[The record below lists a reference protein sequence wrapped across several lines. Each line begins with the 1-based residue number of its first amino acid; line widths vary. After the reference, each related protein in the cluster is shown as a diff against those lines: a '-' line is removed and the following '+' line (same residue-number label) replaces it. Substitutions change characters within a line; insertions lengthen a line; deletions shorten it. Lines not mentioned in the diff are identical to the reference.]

1 MYNID
6 ISKFKSTFPQCKNSD
21 VLCNLFDNILNENGI
36 NSKERVNAFL
46 AQCGHE
52 SGGFTITSENMNY
65 SAKGLRGVF
74 PKYFPTDDLAS
85 QYERKP
91 EKIGNRVYAN
101 RMGNGDESSG
111 EGYKFRGLGF
121 IQLTGKDNFKN
132 FSKDTGIDI
141 LTDPDSFRGDLSIC
155 IKTAVWF
162 WNKNNLN
169 KYADSGDFVGLTKRI
184 NGGTIGLEERQSNY
198 NKLML

>member
-1 MYNID
+1 
-6 ISKFKSTFPQCKNSD
+6 
-21 VLCNLFDNILNENGI
+21 
-36 NSKERVNAFL
+36 
-46 AQCGHE
+46 
-52 SGGFTITSENMNY
+52 MNY

-85 QYERKP
+85 KYERKP

-101 RMGNGDESSG
+101 RMGNSDEASG

-132 FSKDTGIDI
+132 FSNDTGIDI
-141 LTDPDSFRGDLSIC
+141 LTDPDSFRSDLSIC

-184 NGGTIGLEERQSNY
+184 NGGTIGLEERQRNY
-198 NKLML
+198 NKLMS